1 MQSCPLVFQPPQ
13 SLFLI
18 GLLSH
23 TGGTWT
29 GCRKTASFINGS
41 KRPSSSMRFPP
52 SVHFTWL
59 ICLLPEIFIR
69 TNTWHRSTFS
79 SFPIQWLVLFACM
92 GLISHRLIQYGIDGS
107 QLKRI
112 YFLFVIAC
120 LPAYFLSALWL
131 PIPRWVYVIVVL
143 AIIFQLI
150 GWFLMVRIVRKA
162 MPVIKRDINGL
173 AMALFCLCAVALTI
187 KLILQAASVIPSF
200 KPTCLWFSPDCNW
213 ISASRFA
220 RGHYHI
226 PYCI

>member
-1 MQSCPLVFQPPQ
+1 
-13 SLFLI
+13 
-18 GLLSH
+18 
-23 TGGTWT
+23 
-29 GCRKTASFINGS
+29 
-41 KRPSSSMRFPP
+41 
-52 SVHFTWL
+52 
-59 ICLLPEIFIR
+59 
-69 TNTWHRSTFS
+69 
-79 SFPIQWLVLFACM
+79 M

-187 KLILQAASVIPSF
+187 KLILQAASVIPSLSQLAF
-200 KPTCLWFSPDCNW
+200 GFRPIVIGYLHLVLLGVITIFLIAYSIGFNLLPLTATTRTGILVFVAGIVINETLLMIQG
-213 ISASRFA
+213 ISDMNYQPVPFINQLLLAALILFTGLLFVNLGQQFQSYERA
-220 RGHYHI
+220 KQGKQDA
-226 PYCI
+226 